1 MTLQDLIKINNKDEK
16 ELVLDYLNKK
26 NTKWASGEEANCERM
41 KKVIPNESYLVIVDN
56 QLYWETV
63 ERIEEFYDEVFDKI
77 KTVDEFVFVKS
88 LKGLPDVDLTLIRV
102 RYGEEDKI
110 LNHLASLNIRWSK
123 GQLANEWRVAR
134 ENIDDDEYYLMILNK
149 RNLTWGEVNSI
160 KNNPEWELYLDMKN
174 IESEEHL
181 EAEEFIERFVK

>member
-1 MTLQDLIKINNKDEK
+1 MTLQDLIKVNNKDEK

-26 NTKWASGEEANCERM
+26 NTKWASGEEANCKRM
-41 KKVIPNESYLVIVDN
+41 RDIVPNESYLVIVDN

-88 LKGLPDVDLTLIRV
+88 LKGLPDVDLTLIKV

-134 ENIDDDEYYLMILNK
+134 ENIDDEYYLMILNK
-149 RNLTWGEVNSI
+149 KNLTWGEVNSI